1 VNSFTLLGGTAVAWP
16 FAARA
21 QQKAMPVIGYL
32 HFGSAGPFAYQAAA
46 FREGLSETGYIEG
59 QNVTIEARC
68 AEGHYDR
75 LPAMAAD
82 LVTRKVDVV
91 ATVGPSCAH
100 AAKDATATIPIVF
113 MVGTDP
119 VADGLIAS
127 LARPGGNLTGA
138 SMLAFDLTPKRLE
151 LLLDLVPQA
160 RVIALLVNPNNAYAE
175 HMIGDAQEAARTKGV
190 QLPILKPVP
199 KARSTSPSPRS
210 ANCMP
215 MPSSSTPSRSSATGS
230 SSSWRLHHAMPF
242 RRSMR
247 GVNTPQPVA

>member
-1 VNSFTLLGGTAVAWP
+1 
-16 FAARA
+16 
-21 QQKAMPVIGYL
+21 MIGCR
-32 HFGSAGPFAYQAAA
+32 Q
-46 FREGLSETGYIEG
+46 
-59 QNVTIEARC
+59 
-68 AEGHYDR
+68 
-75 LPAMAAD
+75 MAAD